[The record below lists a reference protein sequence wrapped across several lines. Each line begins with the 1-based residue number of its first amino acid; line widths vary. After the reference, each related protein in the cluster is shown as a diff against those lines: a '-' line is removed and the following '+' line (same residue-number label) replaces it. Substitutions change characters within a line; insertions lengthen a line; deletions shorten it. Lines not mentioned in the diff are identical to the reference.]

1 MRREDLEALTKQDLL
16 ELARKLGILGR
27 SSLSKD
33 GLVKAVLK
41 VQSKERKP
49 IFDKNASKGVRS
61 ATRGPAGPAK
71 PAAAMPARA
80 RGVAQAA
87 ARATAPRETKAP
99 APRDTRPSG
108 ARDAKASAPRVAK
121 PMPQREIA
129 TKSMPQRETAAKPM
143 PPREIATRP
152 MAAKEIRTASSS
164 RPAFPERRPAPTP
177 APVRKSTPPPVA
189 ERRPVV
195 VAKPAP
201 AVRKAA
207 APAAATKPSAP
218 AKAPRAKEPE
228 GRRPEERRPE
238 AAREPELRR
247 TPRGAPLRMPDQY
260 GIDRIALMA
269 RDPYWLHAYWEV
281 TPTAVDRLRKKLG
294 DEWHGSRTVLRVYDY
309 PPDTPEAKATS
320 DDGENR
326 YDIDLPAGSNNWYIN
341 VGRPDRAYRAAVGV
355 ISRSGKFH
363 AYARSNIVN
372 TPRDSVSSVTD
383 EEWAISPEAFNRLYE
398 LSSPERF
405 GGGRAS
411 AELGMLLRE
420 RLRSD
425 WASGML
431 ASMGSG
437 ELLAQQQAPRG
448 FWFVL
453 DAELIVYGAT
463 EADATVTVQGKPVQL
478 RPDGTFSLRFLL
490 PDGTQVIDATAVSA
504 DRVFRKTITPTVRR
518 ETSATEMIESKS
530 SARR

>member
-1 MRREDLEALTKQDLL
+1 MRREDLEVLTKQDLL
-16 ELARKLGILGR
+16 ELARKLGIPGR

-41 VQSKERKP
+41 AQSRERKP
-49 IFDKNASKGVRS
+49 IFGKSASKGVRP
-61 ATRGPAGPAK
+61 AARGPRT
-71 PAAAMPARA
+71 AA
-80 RGVAQAA
+80 
-87 ARATAPRETKAP
+87 
-99 APRDTRPSG
+99 
-108 ARDAKASAPRVAK
+108 ARDAKVAAPRDVKRSKPSDTKASASRSAK
-121 PMPQREIA
+121 P
-129 TKSMPQRETAAKPM
+129 S
-143 PPREIATRP
+143 PP
-152 MAAKEIRTASSS
+152 S
-164 RPAFPERRPAPTP
+164 RPD
-177 APVRKSTPPPVA
+177 
-189 ERRPVV
+189 ERRPVAA
-195 VAKPAP
+195 AKPASSQRKVAAP
-201 AVRKAA
+201 VKAVAPVKAAAPKAA
-207 APAAATKPSAP
+207 APAKTVVP
-218 AKAPRAKEPE
+218 AKAKAAVKPAKPAKPVAPPQAPRSEE
-228 GRRPEERRPE
+228 PEERRSE
-238 AAREPELRR
+238 VAREPELRR
-247 TPRGAPLRMPDQY
+247 TPRGAPLHMPDEY

-281 TPTAVDRLRKKLG
+281 TPTAVDRMRAKLG
-294 DEWHGSRTVLRVYDY
+294 DEWRGSRTVLRVYDY
-309 PPDTPEAKATS
+309 PPGTPEAKASS

-326 YDIDLPAGSNNWYIN
+326 YDIDLPAGSNSWYIN

-355 ISRSGKFH
+355 ISRSGRFH
-363 AYARSNIVN
+363 AYARSNMVS
-372 TPRDSVSSVTD
+372 TPRDSISTVTD

-398 LSSPERF
+398 LASPERH

-437 ELLAQQQAPRG
+437 ELLAQKQAPRG
-448 FWFVL
+448 FWFIL

-463 EADATVTVQGKPVQL
+463 EPDATVTVQGKPVQL

-504 DRVFRKTITPTVRR
+504 DGVFRKTITPTVRR
-518 ETSATEMIESKS
+518 ETSATEMIESKP